1 MVVEGIHEHSYRNVA
16 WNGCM
21 EDMRRQDDGCPVSNI
36 QETSNK
42 DADGCGWIREHSYRN
57 VAWNGCM
64 EDMGRQD
71 DDVLSPI
78 SRKQVIR
85 MKMVVDGY
93 VNIATGR

>member
-1 MVVEGIHEHSYRNVA
+1 MLSKMVELDGYGWIREHSYRNVA

-42 DADGCGWIREHSYRN
+42 DADGCGWIREHSYRK

-71 DDVLSPI
+71 DMSCLQYPGN
-78 SRKQVIR
+78 K
-85 MKMVVDGY
+85 
-93 VNIATGR
+93 